1 MKLDLKLVM
10 SMLIAVGSTARTGA
24 EEGPGPVVIR
34 DCSIFDVERG
44 LMLPNRTVVLLDG
57 KIQSIGT
64 SQTPVESPPGAT
76 TIEAKG
82 KFLIPGLIDA
92 HVHVVQILAS
102 AHITGDEILPL
113 FLAAGVTSVRS
124 TGDEIVPETLVA
136 RFAADHPRTCPRVF
150 TCSPLIDGDPPFHHD
165 DSPAMVFGR
174 ALTDP
179 AKVPAF
185 VADMQAW
192 GATSLKIYVGVPRE
206 IGRLVIDEGHKRG
219 LKVIGHLGRYS
230 AQDAVADGID
240 VLEHIWGI
248 WDFIVPPEESKRPNY
263 RSTLDLNNH
272 KAKAL
277 IAEVVRRKT
286 IVDPTL
292 AVFRNMI
299 LLNDLPEYYEH
310 PDNAL
315 MPARLLK
322 HWTDDKARINARPET
337 LAARRGEFAKYQELT
352 GVLYRAGVTLLAG
365 TDTAEPYVPP
375 GFSLHQE
382 LEMLV
387 ESGLPPAAALRCATL
402 NNALALG
409 QQDRLGTI
417 APGKTAD
424 LILLAANP
432 LEKITNT
439 RRIERVIKGGHLCDP
454 KALLMLVPRQ

>member
-1 MKLDLKLVM
+1 MALG
-10 SMLIAVGSTARTGA
+10 ATGRTEA
-24 EEGPGPVVIR
+24 ADSPRPVVIR
-34 DCSIFDVERG
+34 DCSILDVERG
-44 LMLPNRTVVLLDG
+44 AMVPGQTVVLADG
-57 KIQSIGT
+57 KIQSIGA
-64 SQTPVESPPGAT
+64 SQITVESPPGAAS
-76 TIEAKG
+76 IEAKG

-92 HVHVVQILAS
+92 HVHLVQILAS

-136 RFAADHPRTCPRVF
+136 RFAAEHPDTCPRVF
-150 TCSPLIDGDPPFHHD
+150 TCSPLIDADPPFHNA
-165 DSPAMVFGR
+165 DSPAMVFGK

-185 VADMQAW
+185 VADMAAW

-206 IGRLVIDEGHKRG
+206 VGRVVINEGHKHG

-240 VLEHIWGI
+240 GLEHIWGV
-248 WDFIVPPEESKRPNY
+248 WDFIVPADDARRLDY
-263 RSTLDLNNH
+263 RWTLDLNNP

-277 IAEVVRRKT
+277 IAELVRRGT
-286 IVDPTL
+286 VVDPTL
-292 AVFRNMI
+292 AVFRNML
-299 LLNDLPEYYEH
+299 LLNDQPEYYEH

-322 HWTDDKARINARPET
+322 HWKDDKARINLRPET

-352 GVLYRAGVTLLAG
+352 GILYRAGVTLLAG

-387 ESGLPPAAALRCATL
+387 ESGLPPAAAIRCATL
-402 NNALALG
+402 NNAKAVG
-409 QQDRLGTI
+409 QEERLGTI
-417 APGKTAD
+417 APGKIAD
-424 LILLAANP
+424 LILLDANP
-432 LEKITNT
+432 LEQITYT
-439 RRIERVIKGGHLCDP
+439 RRIAHVIKGGRLCDP
-454 KALLMLVPRQ
+454 KALLRSVPRQ